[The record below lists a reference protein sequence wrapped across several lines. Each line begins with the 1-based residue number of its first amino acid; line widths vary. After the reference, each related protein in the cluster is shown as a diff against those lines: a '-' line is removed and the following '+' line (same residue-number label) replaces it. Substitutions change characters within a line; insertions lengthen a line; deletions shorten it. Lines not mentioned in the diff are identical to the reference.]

1 MIPRSKEQVSAA
13 PGCGGGAQTLT
24 TENRNNSALDS
35 QTRSG
40 PGGHVVRAR
49 PHHIRDKDTGCEG
62 AAGATWSVRVLSRE
76 DFCNCDNVCMLVE

>member
-35 QTRSG
+35 QARTG
-40 PGGHVVRAR
+40 GGHVVIRAR
-49 PHHIRDKDTGCEG
+49 PMNIGDKDTRCD
-62 AAGATWSVRVLSRE
+62 AWSGHVEQRT
-76 DFCNCDNVCMLVE
+76 CNCDNVCMLVE

>member
-1 MIPRSKEQVSAA
+1 MSAA

-35 QTRSG
+35 QTRPG

-49 PHHIRDKDTGCEG
+49 PHHTGDKDTGCG
-62 AAGATWSVRVLSRE
+62 RAAGETGSVRVEVVLSRE
-76 DFCNCDNVCMLVE
+76 DCNCDNVCMLVE

>member
-35 QTRSG
+35 QDRTR

-49 PHHIRDKDTGCEG
+49 PHHIGDKDTGCEG